1 MSAALIPKSE
11 GGANNSGVVY
21 LCLGKPQTF
30 SCEVPKQE
38 PSSFAR
44 LEWSVDFEDSKLIAR
59 LTQQYSSHDAEGE
72 VFGDE
77 RSGISF
83 MFNLTSNGLASLV
96 SIMTVTMNNVNAT
109 AVISNATVNC
119 DDEAYPIMLQIRIGI
134 NFRYH

>member
-30 SCEVPKQE
+30 SCEVPRQE

-44 LEWSVDFEDSKLIAR
+44 LQWSIDFEDSKAIAR
-59 LTQQYSSHDAEGE
+59 VTQQYSSHDAEGE

-83 MFNLTSNGLASLV
+83 LFNLTSNGLASLV
-96 SIMTVTMNNVNAT
+96 SIMIVTINNANAT
-109 AVISNATVNC
+109 AVINDTTVNC
-119 DDEAYPIMLQIRIGI
+119 DDEAYPKVLQIRIGI
-134 NFRYH
+134 NFKYH